1 MGYIAHMRYDELL
14 DRTRGMLESGELAPE
29 ELGRFLD
36 QRSRQE
42 RPDAA
47 GILMAVGI
55 AVAYAGAAIAFA
67 VGFSDMSH
75 TAQVTAPFLFP
86 AVAIGA
92 AVLLAQSGRPG
103 WQAEAAGLIGQVALA
118 AAFVVLAAVVDPANP
133 EAFGA
138 VCGLAATVEVLVCH
152 RLIGSVRLTGWGLS
166 ASIVALVSFGAAD
179 VGRGAD
185 GPAMIGVP
193 GMLLLEAGAAAL
205 LAAWLVSR
213 GSDYAPHAART
224 ASLLAIGAS
233 VAGLAGHDY
242 PPALQGW
249 HIVLALTVVTTFV
262 AAAALR
268 MDALIWVGALG
279 GLIWLG
285 YISVV
290 VGGSSGD
297 AGLVVLGGLGL
308 VGLGALVRSVRA
320 IVSPQ

>member
-1 MGYIAHMRYDELL
+1 MRYDGLL
-14 DRTRGMLESGELAPE
+14 DRTRTMLESGELAPE
-29 ELGRFLD
+29 ALGRFLD
-36 QRSRQE
+36 ERSPRQ

-47 GILMAVGI
+47 GILIAVGI
-55 AVAYAGAAIAFA
+55 AVAYAGAAIAYG
-67 VGFSDMSH
+67 VGFSDMGH
-75 TAQVTAPFLFP
+75 TARSVTPFVFP

-92 AVLLAQSGRPG
+92 AVLLARTGRPV
-103 WQAEAAGLIGQVALA
+103 WQVEAAGLIGQVALA
-118 AAFVVLAAVVDPANP
+118 AAFVVLAAVVDPENP

-138 VCGLAATVEVLVCH
+138 VCGLAATIEVLACH

-179 VGRGAD
+179 VGRASD
-185 GPAMIGVP
+185 GPSVIGIP

-205 LAAWLVSR
+205 LTAWLVSR

-224 ASLLAIGAS
+224 ASLLAVGAS

-242 PPALQGW
+242 PPELQSW
-249 HIVLALTVVTTFV
+249 HAVLAITAVLTFV

-268 MDALIWVGALG
+268 MDALIWVGALAG
-279 GLIWLG
+279 VIWLG
-285 YISVV
+285 YISTVV
-290 VGGSSGD
+290 DDSTGN
-297 AGLVVLGGLGL
+297 AGLVVLFGLGL